1 MSNNIKKKKM
11 PVKQTL
17 ADICTVFHIFLPV
30 HLNPPSKSTYCM
42 HLYLFILGRLSDT
55 YNHW

>member
-1 MSNNIKKKKM
+1 MSNNIKKKKNAS
-11 PVKQTL
+11 K

-30 HLNPPSKSTYCM
+30 HLNPPSKSTYCT